1 MKKQFVFWIALF
13 AALILS
19 GCANRDCLRTQ
30 VNSCFLHETWLQQ
43 INLDSS
49 KWTRCADSWFKTG
62 MPNCTER
69 YANMAPPSS
78 AITTMSI
85 KVPNFTG
92 INVNGTFQ
100 VQIVGGQMRN
110 SVYIVGPNV
119 ETRQVSVE
127 MHGSTLYLSQTKK
140 CNLNNVIVR
149 IGIRNLRSLCNRACS
164 RIEGKMINSD
174 QLMIGSSGSGSILLS
189 GQMNLTKVSQTGKGS
204 VVIIGVCSPSLCVY
218 AYGNG
223 CVSIC
228 GRVGV
233 KIIANHGGGT
243 VNILGADTDSLVIT
257 ASDRGLTNVV
267 GYANLKKVTAR
278 DYSKVYLYWVNSCNT
293 IVCAC
298 QHARIGLAGNAK
310 NLNIDIQG
318 YSQFAGQ
325 YLHGGN
331 VYVRTRGC
339 SHANVA
345 ADQKIFAAALDTSS
359 IYFFGS
365 PNIVSRYVSQNGI
378 VIPVWYDCALP
389 PVPTS
394 RMMGCGSAF
403 YAPLRTCNTGCA
415 AMPCRPR
422 YK

>member
-1 MKKQFVFWIALF
+1 MKKHIVFWIALF

-30 VNSCFLHETWLQQ
+30 VNSCYLHETWLQK

-49 KWTRCADSWFKTG
+49 KWLRCADSWYRTG
-62 MPNCTER
+62 APNCTER
-69 YANMAPPSS
+69 YANAAPPSS

-92 INVNGTFQ
+92 ISVNGTFQ

-110 SVYIVGPNV
+110 GVYIVGPNI

-127 MHGSTLYLSQTKK
+127 MHGNTLYLSQTKK

-149 IGIRNLRSLCNRACS
+149 IGICNLRSLCNRGCS
-164 RIEGKMINSD
+164 RIEGKMIDSD
-174 QLMIGSSGSGSILLS
+174 QLAITSCGSGSILLS
-189 GQMNLTKVSQTGKGS
+189 GQMNLTKVSQTGAGA
-204 VVIIGVCSPSLCVY
+204 VTIIGAHTPSLCIY

-223 CVSIC
+223 CVNIC

-233 KIIANHGGGT
+233 KSIANHGSGT
-243 VNILGADTDSLVIT
+243 INILGTDTDSLVIST
-257 ASDRGLTNVV
+257 SGRTTTNAV
-267 GYANLKKVTAR
+267 GYANVKKITAR
-278 DYSKVYLYWVNSCNT
+278 DNSRVYMYWVNSCNT
-293 IVCAC
+293 VVCAS
-298 QHARIGLAGNAK
+298 QHACIGLAGNAK

-318 YSQFAGQ
+318 YAQFSGQ

-339 SHANVA
+339 AHANVA
-345 ADQKIFAAALDTSS
+345 ADQKIFAAALDHSS

-365 PNIVSRYVSQNGI
+365 PNIVSRYISQSGI
-378 VIPVWYDCALP
+378 VIPVWYDCELP

-394 RMMGCGSAF
+394 RMVGCGTTF

-415 AMPCRPR
+415 AMPYRPR